1 MIDAI
6 NMYLKSQ
13 DPSLPQTININD
25 VKGIDNLIDNYKEL
39 VENHEKLSDNFQK
52 VKENQRVKNVK
63 YTSVINEQDD
73 TIENLTNVVLKL
85 EKQLNKY
92 RSNAEKKFVA
102 QEQIHE
108 EDIKKQVKEKDQ
120 ESREIH
126 EYMQRILNERVDT
139 ANQIIK
145 GLTEDHKMIDRIKT
159 KSKTNKDKNKN
170 NRTKKKKKQKKGKDK
185 K

>member
-25 VKGIDNLIDNYKEL
+25 VKGIDNLIENYKEL
-39 VENHEKLSDNFQK
+39 VENHETLSDNFQK

-63 YTSVINEQDD
+63 DTSVINEQDD

-102 QEQIHE
+102 QEQLHE
-108 EDIKKQVKEKDQ
+108 EDTKTQLKEKDQ

-126 EYMQRILNERVDT
+126 KHMQSILNERVDM
-139 ANQIIK
+139 ANKIIK
-145 GLTEDHKMIDRIKT
+145 GLTDDHKMIL
-159 KSKTNKDKNKN
+159 KTNTNKRTN
-170 NRTKKKKKQKKGKDK
+170 KRTKKKKKKKKDK

>member
-13 DPSLPQTININD
+13 DPSLSQTININD
-25 VKGIDNLIDNYKEL
+25 VKGIDNLIDNYKGL

-63 YTSVINEQDD
+63 DTSVINEQED

-92 RSNAEKKFVA
+92 RSNAEKKYVA
-102 QEQIHE
+102 QEQLHE
-108 EDIKKQVKEKDQ
+108 EDIKKQLKEKDQ

-139 ANQIIK
+139 ANKIIK

-159 KSKTNKDKNKN
+159 KSKADKNKN